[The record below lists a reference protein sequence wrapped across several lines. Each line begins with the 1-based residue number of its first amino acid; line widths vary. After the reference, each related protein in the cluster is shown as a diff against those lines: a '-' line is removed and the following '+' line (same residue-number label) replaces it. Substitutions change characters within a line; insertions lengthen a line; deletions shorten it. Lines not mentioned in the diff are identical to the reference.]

1 MKNAYEKFEKI
12 RNIDN
17 GKITVG
23 SLSWYEAQLDVADI
37 FTDVVNSISDDILS
51 NKIVGF
57 NWTIVELK
65 SADAHTPP

>member
-57 NWTIVELK
+57 N
-65 SADAHTPP
+65 

>member
-1 MKNAYEKFEKI
+1 MKVGKAAKIMKNAYEKFEKI

-57 NWTIVELK
+57 N
-65 SADAHTPP
+65 